1 MIICFH
7 FVILANAGS
16 TDYVDKIK
24 LVVDYFRQNKGENNQ
39 ESSFPIIKLSCVGRI
54 G

>member
-1 MIICFH
+1 MWSLLLFLENVH

-24 LVVDYFRQNKGENNQ
+24 LVVDYFRQNKGE
-39 ESSFPIIKLSCVGRI
+39 RI
-54 G
+54 LKKAAFS